1 MFYNPDFSAPFLYL
15 NFPFLSLSSAQ
26 LKELS
31 PASLSPSSPSSS
43 RLPWWLPSDYH
54 PVHHWLVPFSLGVE
68 NDCCFGSMNLHC
80 LPYLAE
86 QRLPEGPCN
95 LELEIPPV
103 PLPLRVVF
111 RQMLGDGV
119 LQVSPL
125 DAVGVLLCTDVSAV
139 PTLAGIYSCEFL

>member
-1 MFYNPDFSAPFLYL
+1 MDAIDMEAGVTELDEIFEHSIL
-15 NFPFLSLSSAQ
+15 NKLLE
-26 LKELS
+26 ELDDDTTQDMD
-31 PASLSPSSPSSS
+31 AIMEEN
-43 RLPWWLPSDYH
+43 DC
-54 PVHHWLVPFSLGVE
+54 VNIAGVE
-68 NDCCFGSMNLHC
+68 NDCGFGSMNLHC

-119 LQVSPL
+119 FQVAPL
-125 DAVGVLLCTDVSAV
+125 DAVGVLLCTGVSAV